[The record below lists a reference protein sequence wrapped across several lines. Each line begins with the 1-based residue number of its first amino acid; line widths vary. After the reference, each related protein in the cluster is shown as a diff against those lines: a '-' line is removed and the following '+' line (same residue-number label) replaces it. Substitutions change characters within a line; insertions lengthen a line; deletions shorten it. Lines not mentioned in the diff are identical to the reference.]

1 MCGILQKMKNALKIV
16 GRGHLHFG
24 IKRSNKSW
32 ICKRE
37 LSFTKEGAI
46 SKIKYLPTKL
56 QFLRL
61 NFYQTLWNYTK
72 AEWPINSG
80 SLFFYLF
87 ISEIIL
93 FDSSDSKS
101 KHYPYQGTC
110 YFLPEN
116 MWVPPIT
123 RSALFRSAWGSVYSS
138 PTKSC
143 LGVLIRV
150 PYINECT
157 ICIQHVH
164 LYIYSKC
171 SLN

>member
-87 ISEIIL
+87 ISQIIL

-123 RSALFRSAWGSVYSS
+123 CSALQICLRVSIQQPNKELSRSTHS
-138 PTKSC
+138 
-143 LGVLIRV
+143 
-150 PYINECT
+150 
-157 ICIQHVH
+157 
-164 LYIYSKC
+164 C
-171 SLN
+171 SLHKRMYYLHTACTSVHIL